1 MRSSE
6 NYATENLDQSICSKT
21 SDESFL
27 SKRESSKL
35 EFYKKI
41 NEMEH
46 PRHLNAI
53 ELDTQSY
60 APEPMGNIGECL
72 STIGTSL
79 RVKGMVRTF
88 SDDFLKYFFLKK

>member
-27 SKRESSKL
+27 SKRESTKL

-60 APEPMGNIGECL
+60 TPEPMGNIGECL
-72 STIGTSL
+72 STIGRSL
-79 RVKGMVRTF
+79 SVRTF
-88 SDDFLKYFFLKK
+88 LDDFLKKNF

>member
-6 NYATENLDQSICSKT
+6 NYATENLDQSISICRKSRN
-21 SDESFL
+21 DESFL
-27 SKRESSKL
+27 SKRESKKL

-53 ELDTQSY
+53 ELDTQSF

-72 STIGTSL
+72 STIGMFL
-79 RVKGMVRTF
+79 RVKVRVRTLF
-88 SDDFLKYFFLKK
+88 ADF